1 MAASPSELN
10 TTDFPNIASVRHSRS
25 WVVGNLGAALD
36 VSDEQEREESDEV
49 PEAQGWNES
58 QERLIPSIVSHNP
71 LWEGLAAGLE
81 RPPASGL
88 EDITTRGRA
97 LSLPNTNAEM
107 AVVTCAKALGPYL
120 LDSSFRVDEKMQA

>member
-1 MAASPSELN
+1 MSICVSRFMFRLRETYMTASSSELN

-49 PEAQGWNES
+49 SEAQAWNES

-97 LSLPNTNAEM
+97 LSVSLSYYVHDTLNLVP
-107 AVVTCAKALGPYL
+107 
-120 LDSSFRVDEKMQA
+120 